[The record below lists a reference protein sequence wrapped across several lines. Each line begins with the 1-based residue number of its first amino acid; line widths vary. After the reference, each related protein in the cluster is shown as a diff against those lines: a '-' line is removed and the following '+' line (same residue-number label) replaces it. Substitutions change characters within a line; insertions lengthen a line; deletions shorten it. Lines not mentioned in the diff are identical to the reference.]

1 MTKAIGPTFVAELL
15 AAGVDITRPFSWSSD
30 GSLNL
35 SRLTAA
41 EQTAVDAVY
50 AAHDPAKP
58 DPAQLFAMAI
68 AAGCR
73 ISSAATPA
81 LNGTYAIDDA
91 AQQTITGI
99 AAGIAARNRVPG
111 GGATFTYPDMAGTL
125 HAFSA
130 ADFLDFATAVEDYVY
145 ALSNGQTPAQPVQI
159 A

>member
-50 AAHDPAKP
+50 AAHDPTKA
-58 DPAQLFAMAI
+58 DPTQVFAEAI
-68 AAGCR
+68 GAGCQ
-73 ISSAATPA
+73 IVSTATPA
-81 LNGTYAIDDA
+81 LNGTYAVDET
-91 AQQTITGI
+91 AQRNISGI

-130 ADFLDFATAVEDYVY
+130 ADFLNFATA
-145 ALSNGQTPAQPVQI
+145 I
-159 A
+159 